1 MRAIKISTEA
11 IEDGVDRKLLNL
23 LKQRFEQLNHL
34 RLERT
39 RSALSERHRNALELL
54 PLLFHT
60 NHPMLPGYVSHE
72 TPCGISGFTPDKN
85 DIRLAQGLSRSFKIQ
100 REPHKHRY
108 IHSLFV
114 MGSVGTIAHS
124 DASDLDI
131 WVCYKPGLSK
141 QALQHLSNK
150 CQGLTKWAS
159 EMGLEA
165 HFFLMDSES
174 FKQGE
179 VAALDSEASGS
190 AQHYLL
196 LDEFYRTAL
205 LLAGRNPLWW
215 FIPAGCENDYQA
227 YADILLNKRFL
238 RSADVIDFGHV
249 ASIPTNEFTGA
260 GIWQLYKAIE
270 SPYKSV
276 LKLLLLESYASQ
288 FSDGQPLSLQFKQA
302 IYDGA
307 HDVNE
312 LDPYV
317 VIYRQIEHYLKSHKD
332 SKRLELLRRCFYFK
346 VNKPLTRANRGR
358 SKSWQRQML
367 EKLTL
372 EWGWEREHL
381 LLLDGRPKWKAQHVM
396 AERKTVVAALTNC
409 YRFLMDF
416 TRKSGTAAAINS
428 EELTVLGRKLYAAFE
443 RKAGKIDW
451 INPGISLDVSESN
464 LTIVYRERDAEQG
477 SVWTSYTQAL
487 MDTPYRP
494 NLAIKQ
500 SRNLLELL
508 MWCHC
513 NEVLTQGTKVDI
525 VSQQKDLSTLQL
537 RQISELLQQ
546 WLPLPLP
553 AVEHDSFKHQ
563 ASTQKLLVLINLGA
577 DPHQHLQQIGI
588 HRLSSQGD
596 ALGYSGLRENLVMSI
611 DLCSLNS
618 WNEVS
623 TRRFE
628 GDALLNSLIHY
639 LQLLTANAPAFHP
652 QLVFK
657 CFTPSRGAAI
667 SQRISELFTDIR
679 ECFFKGSEK
688 ANHAR
693 YIFEMASEYFILQFI
708 NDQPNIKRFA
718 NLKKVSEHLSLP
730 QVAFSPI
737 VIDRHTLQNHAL
749 NVISTNELEAD
760 LRVYFQTRG
769 HVADIY
775 VLDEKGSLFTTRMPF
790 TNTNALLQ
798 PLHRFIRAA
807 LERQSLESNQMLSKF
822 GVQTVEFFELS
833 EGKKGLQAER
843 AHVSTDIHKIAFFNI
858 QAIAEPDLNGKLLF
872 NIFCDQQEFMELDL
886 AEALYKAVANYVL
899 SRREKK
905 ERYPCYIT
913 DLDLSQCKNVL
924 NPQGELQT
932 SHYLKIKAQLENKL
946 NRALLDL

>member
-1 MRAIKISTEA
+1 
-11 IEDGVDRKLLNL
+11 
-23 LKQRFEQLNHL
+23 
-34 RLERT
+34 
-39 RSALSERHRNALELL
+39 
-54 PLLFHT
+54 
-60 NHPMLPGYVSHE
+60 
-72 TPCGISGFTPDKN
+72 
-85 DIRLAQGLSRSFKIQ
+85 
-100 REPHKHRY
+100 
-108 IHSLFV
+108 

-141 QALQHLSNK
+141 QSLKHLGDK
-150 CQGLTKWAS
+150 CQSLTKWAS
-159 EMGLEA
+159 QMGLEA
-165 HFFLMDSES
+165 HFFLMDSER
-174 FKQGE
+174 FKKGE

-215 FIPAGCENDYQA
+215 FVPAGCENDYQS

-238 RSADVIDFGHV
+238 RSADVIDFGHI
-249 ASIPTNEFTGA
+249 ARIPTNEFTGA

-276 LKLLLLESYASQ
+276 LKLFLLECYASE
-288 FSDGQPLSLQFKQA
+288 FSEGKPLSLQFKQA
-302 IYDGA
+302 VYDGV

-317 VIYRQIEHYLKSHKD
+317 VIYRQIEHYLKGRKET
-332 SKRLELLRRCFYFK
+332 KRLELLRRCFYFK
-346 VNKPLTRANRGR
+346 VNEPLTRASRGR
-358 SKSWQRQML
+358 GKSWQRQML

-396 AERKTVVAALTNC
+396 AERKTVVGALTNC

-416 TRKSGTAAAINS
+416 TRKSSATAAINS

-451 INPGISLDVSESN
+451 INPGISLDISESN
-464 LTIVYRERDAEQG
+464 LTIVYREREAEQG
-477 SVWTSYTQAL
+477 SVWTAYTQAL

-513 NEVLTQGTKVDI
+513 NEVLTHNTKVDI
-525 VSQQKDLSTLQL
+525 VSRHQDLSSLQL
-537 RQISELLQQ
+537 RQLAELLQQ
-546 WLPLPLP
+546 WLPLPLA

-563 ASTQKLLVLINLGA
+563 ANAKKLLVLINLGA
-577 DPHQHLQQIGI
+577 DPHQHLQQLGI

-596 ALGYSGLRENLVMSI
+596 ALGYSGLRDNLVMAI
-611 DLCSLNS
+611 DLCSVNS

-623 TRRFE
+623 SRRFE

-639 LQLLTANAPAFHP
+639 LQLLNTNTEAPQP

-679 ECFFKGSEK
+679 ECFFKNGEQ
-688 ANHAR
+688 ANHSR
-693 YIFEMASEYFILQFI
+693 YIFEMASEYFVLQFI
-708 NDQPNIKRFA
+708 NKQPNIKRLA
-718 NLKKVSEHLSLP
+718 SAQKLSEHLSLP
-730 QVAFSPI
+730 QIEFSPI
-737 VIDRHTLQNHAL
+737 VIDRYTLQNHVL
-749 NVISTNELEAD
+749 NVLGTREGDAD
-760 LRVYFQTRG
+760 LRVYFQTKG

-775 VLDEKGSLFTTRMPF
+775 ILDEKGSLFTTRMPF

-807 LERQSLESNQMLSKF
+807 LERQSLESGNAISKF
-822 GVQTVEFFELS
+822 GIQTVEFFELQDH
-833 EGKKGLQAER
+833 KNGLRAER
-843 AHVSTDIHKIAFFNI
+843 AHVSTDIHKIAFFNL
-858 QAIAEPDLNGKLLF
+858 QAIAEPDIDGKLLF

-886 AEALYKAVANYVL
+886 ADALYKAVANYVL

-913 DLDLSQCKNVL
+913 DLDLSQCKGVL

-932 SHYLKIKAQLENKL
+932 LHYLKIKAQLENKL